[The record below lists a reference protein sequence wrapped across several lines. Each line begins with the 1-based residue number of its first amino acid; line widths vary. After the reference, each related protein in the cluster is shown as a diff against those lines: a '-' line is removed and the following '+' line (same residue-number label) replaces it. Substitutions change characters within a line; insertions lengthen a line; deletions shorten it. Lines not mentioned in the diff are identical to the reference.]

1 MAKERKIMNACKS
14 SLDRNCV
21 IKLMTK
27 EAQSN
32 KYKIIKE
39 IFYIKRNIFMQAI
52 KNEILTTLCI
62 QPYIISVQ
70 GKYPFG
76 SVQLT
81 GMLFGKRIVGKV
93 K

>member
-32 KYKIIKE
+32 KCKIIK
-39 IFYIKRNIFMQAI
+39 
-52 KNEILTTLCI
+52 
-62 QPYIISVQ
+62 
-70 GKYPFG
+70 
-76 SVQLT
+76 
-81 GMLFGKRIVGKV
+81 
-93 K
+93 